1 MSYLG
6 LGALLL
12 LILVNRAEGLGT
24 TWLPSSSTATWRPT
38 AAAAFVTHVR
48 VATGRQLIRRPIKHN
63 NLHVKERIQFKDGHH
78 HHVLGLLAPYS

>member
-48 VATGRQLIRRPIKHN
+48 VATGTLLIQRPIKHN
-63 NLHVKERIQFKDGHH
+63 LHIKERIQFKDGHH
-78 HHVLGLLAPYS
+78 HHGLLVATF

>member
-24 TWLPSSSTATWRPT
+24 TWLPSSSTDATWRPT

-48 VATGRQLIRRPIKHN
+48 VATGRLLIRRPIKHN

-78 HHVLGLLAPYS
+78 HHGLLLATF